1 MERIPARVQSVVWR
15 FVLYLWSSA
24 IESIQGYGLKDAER
38 LKQTDISYGDLDVHV
53 AQVNFVDRDLYFD
66 IQCIIQFSHDGLI
79 DLRSHFSAF
88 WHVTRDDILT
98 NLRQYFEVGVGF
110 ANDLAHVVSCFDWQ
124 LLRAQTHKC
133 VAGVNDL
140 AKRNI
145 HRHRAL
151 LHKCK

>member
-66 IQCIIQFSHDGLI
+66 IQCIIQFS
-79 DLRSHFSAF
+79 S
-88 WHVTRDDILT
+88 
-98 NLRQYFEVGVGF
+98 
-110 ANDLAHVVSCFDWQ
+110 
-124 LLRAQTHKC
+124 
-133 VAGVNDL
+133 
-140 AKRNI
+140 
-145 HRHRAL
+145 
-151 LHKCK
+151 